1 MGDVHDGRPT
11 ICAIDH
17 AALRWNMRQIL
28 AKTKPATQVLCMVKA
43 NAYGHGAA
51 AVARTLADEGAHG
64 FGVATVE
71 EALDLRSAGVERPI
85 LVVAGAFPNQTD
97 RLIKHRLTPA
107 VYDLTAAKRLDA
119 ALQQNGASIG
129 IHVKLDTGMTRLGF
143 LPADVDSWLTEIQK
157 LKALRIEG
165 IFSHFSH
172 AESVQGEHT
181 QRQLRAFA
189 DIVQRLRF
197 QIAGRFVA
205 HLANSAATITLPEAY
220 FDMVRPGIMLY
231 GAYPSPEM
239 RTAVELKPA
248 LTWATRVIQLKRV
261 PAGTSISYGQTF
273 VTRRETSIAT
283 LPVGYADGYKRL
295 LSNRGEVLI
304 AGRRAPIAGRVCMD
318 LTMVDVTDIANVQPG
333 DEVVLLGRQGADE
346 ITADELAAWS
356 DTISYETFTSISARV
371 PRIHHL

>member
-1 MGDVHDGRPT
+1 MGDVHNGRPT

-17 AALRWNMRQIL
+17 AALRWNMRQIV

-51 AVARTLADEGAHG
+51 AVARTLAVEGAHG

-71 EALDLRSAGVERPI
+71 EALELRRAGIERPI
-85 LVVAGAFPNQTD
+85 LVVAAAFSDQAD
-97 RLIKHRLTPA
+97 RLLKHRLTPA
-107 VYDLTAAKRLDA
+107 VHDLAAAKRLDA
-119 ALQQNGASIG
+119 TMQQNGASMG

-143 LPADVDSWLTEIQK
+143 LAADVDSWLPELQK

-181 QRQLRAFA
+181 QRQLRTFA
-189 DIVQRLRF
+189 DLVQRLRSH
-197 QIAGRFVA
+197 IGGRPLA

-231 GAYPSPEM
+231 GAYPSAEM

-248 LTWATRVIQLKRV
+248 LTWTTRVMQLKRV
-261 PAGTSISYGQTF
+261 PAGTSISYGETF

-304 AGRRAPIAGRVCMD
+304 AGRRAPIVGRVCMD
-318 LTMVDVTDIANVQPG
+318 LTMVDVTDIAKVQPG
-333 DEVVLLGRQGADE
+333 DEVVLLGRQGAAE

-356 DTISYETFTSISARV
+356 DTISYEIFTSISARV
-371 PRIHHL
+371 PRIHHF